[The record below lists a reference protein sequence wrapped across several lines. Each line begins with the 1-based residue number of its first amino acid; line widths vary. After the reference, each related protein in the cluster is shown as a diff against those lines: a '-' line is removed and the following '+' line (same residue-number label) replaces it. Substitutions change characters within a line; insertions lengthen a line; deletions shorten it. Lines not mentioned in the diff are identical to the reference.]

1 MNTRG
6 ANNRIRVKVGLFTAL
21 GLLLIGFLTIL
32 VNHKPYFFRPCQLV
46 HIQVDDAT
54 GLRMKSAVRSMGIN
68 IGYLKSVT
76 LQETHVDLGICVTA
90 PVEILPS
97 TRAYIRSEGFLG
109 DKFVELRPVK
119 YVGPRTSSNDP
130 AESSLL
136 PGAAGGGVS
145 SLVWGLLEASA
156 RADNTIPAARTR
168 ANATSG
174 GEREIPVGSSSQDMQ
189 HVINRVDKLVNEM
202 TTLTSNLR
210 QAINPEQLKSTMKQL
225 NLTLQNASKT
235 LSPQG
240 GLNQTAQRT
249 LAKLEDAVEQ
259 LRDQL
264 TRINQGQGS
273 LGRIINDPIYAEELK
288 TALDNIN
295 NLLAHT
301 NQMHFVID
309 IGGEEIRGY
318 NNGRGW
324 FKLQIWPSRDHYYL
338 LGISVDPR
346 GLRTI
351 TQTTTTSG
359 GVTSVVDTTQIEQT
373 GLLFTGMVGKVF
385 YQNRLDL
392 AIGALYGDGAVSAMV
407 NLGPPAQET
416 RFQIKTDLYIR
427 GNGIPWDI
435 RTEAYVR
442 PFMSLYLV
450 AGLESIRQVNGVL
463 NLTYG
468 GGVAFDDEDIKL
480 LFALVGVH

>member
-1 MNTRG
+1 MSTHG
-6 ANNRIRVKVGLFTAL
+6 VNNGIRIKVGLFTAL
-21 GLLLIGFLTIL
+21 SLLLIGVLTIL
-32 VNHKPYFFRPCQLV
+32 VNHKPYFFRHCQLV

-68 IGYLKSVT
+68 IGYLKSVA
-76 LQETHVDLGICVTA
+76 LEETHVDLGICVTA
-90 PVEILPS
+90 PVEILPT

-119 YVGPRTSSNDP
+119 YVGSPSTENKARDVQPSAMLDWI
-130 AESSLL
+130 ESSAWADEAH
-136 PGAAGGGVS
+136 AANRVS
-145 SLVWGLLEASA
+145 DGDA
-156 RADNTIPAARTR
+156 PP
-168 ANATSG
+168 
-174 GEREIPVGSSSQDMQ
+174 GEREIPVGSKSQDMQ
-189 HVINRVDKLVNEM
+189 QVINRVDKLVNEM
-202 TTLTSNLR
+202 TSLTSNLR

-225 NLTLQNASKT
+225 NITLQNASKT

-259 LRDQL
+259 LRDQV

-273 LGRIINDPIYAEELK
+273 LGRIINDPVYAEELK
-288 TALDNIN
+288 TALDSIN
-295 NLLAHT
+295 RLLDHT
-301 NQMHFVID
+301 NQMHFIID

-318 NNGRGW
+318 SNGRGW
-324 FKLQIWPSRDHYYL
+324 FKLQIWPSLVHYYL

-385 YQNRLDL
+385 YDDRLDL
-392 AIGALYGDGAVSAMV
+392 SIGALYGDGAVSAMV
-407 NLGPPAQET
+407 NLGPRMAET
-416 RFQIKTDLYIR
+416 TVQVRSDFYIR
-427 GNGIPWDI
+427 GNGIPWDL
-435 RTEAYVR
+435 RTEAYLR
-442 PFMSLYLV
+442 PFLNVYLL

-463 NLTYG
+463 NFTYG
-468 GGVAFDDEDIKL
+468 GGVAFDDEGIKL
-480 LFALVGVH
+480 LFALIGVH